1 MTHPF
6 LFELAK
12 FLRFQGGNA
21 AVEFAILMP
30 VLLLLV
36 TSTVDLGLG
45 FQEKIKLQSALN
57 TGLQHAMQTQGSDI
71 ATTRTVIDYGLGNNS
86 AAEIKTS
93 TFCRNSATATSG
105 SIACQPGA
113 SRFAEA
119 SVNMAYKTA
128 LFAVDMTLE
137 AHFQIYVG
145 PVQ

>member
-1 MTHPF
+1 MTNPVRSG
-6 LFELAK
+6 LAN
-12 FLRFQGGNA
+12 FLRSHHGNA

-30 VLLLLV
+30 VLLLLI

-57 TGLQHAMQTQGSDI
+57 TGLQHAMQTQGADI
-71 ATTRTVIDYGLGNNS
+71 ATTRKAIEYGLGNNS
-86 AAEIKTS
+86 AAQITTS
-93 TFCRNSATATSG
+93 IVCRNSATAISG
-105 SIACQPGA
+105 SIACQTGA

-128 LFAVDMTLE
+128 LFAVDMNLE